1 VNTEINLKYKKL
13 DDLCEQIFDFL
24 YLTYYDL
31 ESKIDNE
38 INFREIKN
46 KFNTFADKHFLSAI
60 KDFENEIQSLKNRA
74 PIEFIK
80 LEIISSEI
88 HQYFNQLVNNKIF
101 DKAILFKLK
110 LKAKEILNKF

>member
-1 VNTEINLKYKKL
+1 MNTATNFKYKKL
-13 DDLCEQIFDFL
+13 NDLCDQIFDFL

-38 INFREIKN
+38 LDIKRIKS
-46 KFNTFADKHFLSAI
+46 KFKTFSNKHFLSAI

-74 PIEFIK
+74 PVELTK

-88 HQYFNQLVNNKIF
+88 HQYFNKLVDDNIF
-101 DKAILFKLK
+101 DGAVLFKLK
-110 LKAKEILNKF
+110 LKTKEILNKF